1 MEDGNKISMKDI
13 TVYHWKTPEEGK
25 AQYPKFVKDFQSTL
39 KAMRIVVEPGGI
51 ERFLGDAP
59 GPRPRDA
66 ADRAEWI
73 HKCDQYQKKKDKI
86 EDYCTT
92 ALGVLEKSFDYGT
105 TPWNIVDKAASKPAN
120 VIDRDWTYRRRI
132 EACWQALKNE
142 YQPSTSVDLRQLKDQ
157 INKLDDSGPGGFET
171 FQSEFHRLHA
181 EIMATG
187 VADAVTE
194 RELNGIVRDGIKNPF
209 IWINV
214 AYNLYK
220 DNDNAPWRATFAAV
234 STALTSFRQKGFDPY
249 AEAKSG
255 PTPNVNTITANV
267 ANTAPAKTSHPNK
280 KRSGNFHR
288 DGSGKFSKQAKTTP
302 TFTPNHADTSS
313 NVNTNFNPPS
323 TPSTPGESPNR
334 CTRCW
339 QPNSHSYK
347 ICSEVKCSCGH
358 TLNPGQVICLNYDN
372 HPPTMRFLR
381 KMPRF
386 METALQA
393 LKKTRMPTTRK
404 MPTPDPS
411 RRNRNDSS
419 RKVSVM
425 TAQSSEEIHSAP
437 SGESLDQWD

>member
-1 MEDGNKISMKDI
+1 MKDI

-25 AQYPKFVKDFQSTL
+25 ARYPKFVKDFQSTL

-105 TPWNIVDKAASKPAN
+105 TPRNIVDKAATKPAD
-120 VIDRDWTYRRRI
+120 VIDREWTYRRRV

-209 IWINV
+209 IWINI
-214 AYNLYK
+214 AFHLYK

-249 AEAKSG
+249 VEAKAG
-255 PTPNVNTITANV
+255 PITGPNVVSANS
-267 ANTAPAKTSHPNK
+267 ANTFSPNQGQFNK
-280 KRSGNFHR
+280 KRSANYPR
-288 DGSGKFSKQAKTTP
+288 DDSGRFQKQTRGFSTP
-302 TFTPNHADTSS
+302 SPGASAS
-313 NVNTNFNPPS
+313 GGNVNSNFNPPS
-323 TPSTPGESPNR
+323 TPSSTQGLPRR

-339 QPNSHSYK
+339 KPNSHSFK
-347 ICSEVKCSCGH
+347 VCVETKCACGH
-358 TLNPGQVICLNYDN
+358 PLQAGQAICVNYDN
-372 HPPTMRFLR
+372 HVPDMRFIKKIPPTL
-381 KMPRF
+381 
-386 METALQA
+386 ENALQT
-393 LKKTRMPTTRK
+393 LKKNRTPTQHK
-404 MPTPDPS
+404 MPTPDQP
-411 RRNRNDSS
+411 RKNKPRKG

-425 TAQSSEEIHSAP
+425 SAQSFGEAHSAP